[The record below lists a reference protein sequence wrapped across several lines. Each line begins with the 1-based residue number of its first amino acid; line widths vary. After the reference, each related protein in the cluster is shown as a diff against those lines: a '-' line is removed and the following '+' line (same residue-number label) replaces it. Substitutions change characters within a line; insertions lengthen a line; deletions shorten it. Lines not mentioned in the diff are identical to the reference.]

1 MNLILNSF
9 GASLTKK
16 DGLFYVTTAEM
27 AQSINPA
34 DIKTV
39 MVSRGAKI
47 SSDAILLAI
56 ENEIDVLFV
65 DELGRPKGRVWS
77 VQYGSISDIRKKQV
91 EFLYGLR
98 CIAWVK
104 SLISDK
110 INNQVALLLMFKES
124 CDTAD
129 QRRIE
134 AAINSMED
142 HRTKIGKAEGE
153 IISDIAPS
161 IRGWE
166 GAASRR
172 YFDAI
177 NLLLPPSFQFER
189 RSHYPP
195 TDRFNSM
202 LGYGYGILYGKIEGA
217 LIKAGIDPYIGV
229 FHRDEY
235 NRPALVFDVI
245 EKFRIWV
252 DYVMIKLAQQDA
264 LDEECFTQKDNAV
277 LLEGLGKRIVVQS
290 MYDYLAEIIETVGLQ
305 RSRSTHIDLYAQ
317 SLAKEFLKT

>member
-1 MNLILNSF
+1 MNLVLNSF

-16 DGLFYVTTAEM
+16 DGLFYVQTAET
-27 AQSINPA
+27 AQSIHPS
-34 DIKTV
+34 DVKTV
-39 MVSRGAKI
+39 MVSRGARV

-91 EFLYGLR
+91 EFLYGPR
-98 CIAWVK
+98 CIPWVK
-104 SLISDK
+104 NLIAEK
-110 INNQVALLLMFKES
+110 INNQVALLLLFKDRCVTE
-124 CDTAD
+124 D

-142 HRTKIGKAEGE
+142 HRTKIDKAEGE
-153 IISDIAPS
+153 VISDVAPS

-172 YFDAI
+172 YFETL
-177 NLLLPPSFQFER
+177 NLLLPGAFRFEG
-189 RSHYPP
+189 RSHHPP
-195 TDRFNSM
+195 QDKFNSM

-217 LIKAGIDPYIGV
+217 LIKAGIDPYVGV

-245 EKFRIWV
+245 EKFRIWA
-252 DYVMIKLAQQDA
+252 DYVMIQLAQQQA
-264 LDEECFTQKDNAV
+264 LDDECFTQKENSV

-290 MYDYLAEIIETVGLQ
+290 MYDYLAEIIETAGLQ
-305 RSRSTHIDLYAQ
+305 RSRTTHIDLYAQ
-317 SLAKEFLKT
+317 TLAKEFLKA